1 MNLKVANTILGEAV
15 RALSEA
21 TKQVDK
27 DTWET
32 DGKKGKWREA
42 LGRHVF
48 YPDDGSD
55 PIGIPKAAQGGGEE
69 GEGGEEEDVGAQ
81 ATKLEKLKKDKAGRK
96 KAFGGAKEKLD
107 KAANGIGGKAL
118 EDTDEEDEETL
129 DDMEN
134 GKASGKAVGLLA
146 SKTVR
151 RALMLGIGAAIGAA
165 FPMLLGYAAM
175 YMLAKMATGIV
186 KDKLKIATESVTSK
200 KKEFAQ
206 AVEAGIKDSIAKIT
220 SGDVDEELFAK
231 AVSFA
236 KRKAANG
243 KEKGDG

>member
-1 MNLKVANTILGEAV
+1 MMNIKSANVLLGRLVQSLA
-15 RALSEA
+15 EA
-21 TKQVDK
+21 TKRVDD

-55 PIGIPKAAQGGGEE
+55 PIGIPKAAQGGGE
-69 GEGGEEEDVGAQ
+69 GGEEDDVGKQ
-81 ATKLEKLKKDKAGRK
+81 TTDLEKLKKDKAGRK

-107 KAANGIGGKAL
+107 KAANGIGAKAT
-118 EDTDEEDEETL
+118 EDMDDEDEETL
-129 DDMEN
+129 DAMDK
-134 GKASGKAVGLLA
+134 GKAGDKAVGLLA
-146 SKTVR
+146 NKTVR
-151 RALMLGIGAAIGAA
+151 RALMLGIGAAIGTA
-165 FPMLLGYAAM
+165 FPMLLGYAAI
-175 YMLAKMATGIV
+175 YMLAKMATGMV
-186 KDKLKIATESVTSK
+186 KDKMKVATESATSK
-200 KKEFAQ
+200 KEEFAR

-236 KRKAANG
+236 KRKAVDG
-243 KEKGDG
+243 KEKGDE